1 VYVLVPRQEAFAS
14 LLVARFWCE
23 TRGMVAEDG
32 SVSGTRTA
40 GFAPCFPVRDV
51 QAALAHYERLG
62 FDVMPHAAGMGWA
75 WVRLGA
81 AELHLFEKGDH
92 DPATTAA
99 AADLEVDDADGLG
112 RMLSVTG
119 VEGTSD
125 PYDTSYGREV
135 VHVGLDSNLL
145 RFIAPRRDHAERP

>member
-1 VYVLVPRQEAFAS
+1 MLVKN
-14 LLVARFWCE
+14 
-23 TRGMVAEDG
+23 G
-32 SVSGTRTA
+32 SVGGTKTA

-51 QAALAHYERLG
+51 HAALAHYERLG
-62 FDVMPHAAGMGWA
+62 FDVMPYTDGMGWA

-81 AELHLFEKGDH
+81 AELHLFKKDDH

-99 AADLEVDDADGLG
+99 AADLEVDDADEIE
-112 RMLSVTG
+112 RMLSTTG

-135 VHVGLDSNLL
+135 VHADLDNNLM
-145 RFIAPRRDHAERP
+145 RFIAPRRDYR

>member
-1 VYVLVPRQEAFAS
+1 
-14 LLVARFWCE
+14 
-23 TRGMVAEDG
+23 MVDENG

-51 QAALAHYERLG
+51 QAALAHYEQLG
-62 FDVMPHAAGMGWA
+62 FDVMPYTDGMGWA

-81 AELHLFEKGDH
+81 AELHLFKKDDH

-99 AADLEVDDADGLG
+99 AADLEVDDADEFG
-112 RMLSVTG
+112 RMLSAAG

-125 PYDTSYGREV
+125 PYNTSYGREV
-135 VHVGLDSNLL
+135 VHVDLDRNLM
-145 RFIAPRRDHAERP
+145 RFVAPRRDSR

>member
-1 VYVLVPRQEAFAS
+1 MVSEDAS
-14 LLVARFWCE
+14 A
-23 TRGMVAEDG
+23 
-32 SVSGTRTA
+32 SRTNSA

-51 QAALAHYERLG
+51 QAALAHYEQLG
-62 FDVMPHAAGMGWA
+62 FDVMSYTAGMGWA

-81 AELHLFEKGDH
+81 AELHLFEKADH

-99 AADLEVDDADGLG
+99 AADLEVDDADEFG
-112 RMLSVTG
+112 RMLSAAG

-135 VHVGLDSNLL
+135 VHVDLDSNLM
-145 RFIAPRRDHAERP
+145 RFIAPRRDNAERPQTAKGR